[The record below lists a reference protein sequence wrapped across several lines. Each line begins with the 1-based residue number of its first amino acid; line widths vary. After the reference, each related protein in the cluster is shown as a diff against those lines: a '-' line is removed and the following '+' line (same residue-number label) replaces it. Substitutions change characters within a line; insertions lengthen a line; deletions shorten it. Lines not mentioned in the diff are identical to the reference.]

1 MKKSINKIFANLSN
15 LLSLLTLLLLA
26 STFLIIEQN
35 FSFEKTRIL
44 KEQKEV
50 IASLTHLEKDD
61 INTAQIQFNGKSTHL
76 HLLINNLRSLY
87 DYDLTGNYIL
97 GTKEEY
103 FSDLQTLSGLIVA
116 FNDKAKVY
124 YTKEQFTAQEEEEKQ
139 KDLQQAFYDVN
150 AHINIL
156 LLKDLEYNQHKAEI
170 LQYIISA
177 TFIIM
182 LVTLLWYRKRLK
194 IIYQDIF
201 FLYSIEGNKKDYTI
215 FSEEVDAIALRMK
228 RKPSVSD
235 NPAMID
241 PLTEINNNKGL
252 FTSYAEKKGMKDGN
266 FTSVT
271 IFEIDNFSK
280 SNRAF
285 SQEFAQSVLKKVA
298 FTISLHQQATD
309 VVARTDYNQFT
320 IVFSRPSKEQS
331 FKDVDIIR
339 QSISELNFKNDQRE
353 DVKITVTGGFLIKP
367 NSTPLEEAIKQT
379 KEILHYAQQH
389 GTNKI
394 AQKRDM
400 AEHEL

>member
-15 LLSLLTLLLLA
+15 LLVLLTFLLFI

-35 FSFEKTRIL
+35 FSFEKTNIL
-44 KEQKEV
+44 EEQKEIV
-50 IASLTHLEKDD
+50 ASLTRLEKDD
-61 INTAQIQFNGKSTHL
+61 INTAKIQFNGKSTHL
-76 HLLINNLRSLY
+76 HHLISNLRSLY
-87 DYDLTGNYIL
+87 TYDFTGQYIL
-97 GTKEEY
+97 GTQEEY
-103 FSDLQTLSGLIVA
+103 LKDLQKLSELVVA
-116 FNDKAKVY
+116 FNDKAGLY
-124 YTKEQFTAQEEEEKQ
+124 YTKEQLAPQEEEEKQ
-139 KDLQQAFYDVN
+139 KDLQQAFYNVN
-150 AHINIL
+150 AQINTL
-156 LLKDLEYNQHKAEI
+156 LLKDFEYNQQKGKLLEYI
-170 LQYIISA
+170 LGA
-177 TFIIM
+177 TFILM
-182 LVTLLWYRKRLK
+182 LLTVLWYRKRLK
-194 IIYQDIF
+194 VIYQDIF
-201 FLYSIEGNKKDYTI
+201 FLYSIEGNKKGYTI

-228 RKPSVSD
+228 RKPTVSD

-241 PLTEINNNKGL
+241 PLTEINNNKGMY
-252 FTSYAEKKGMKDGN
+252 TSYAEKKGMKDGN

-271 IFEIDNFSK
+271 ILEIDNFSK
-280 SNRAF
+280 TNRAF
-285 SQEFAQSVLKKVA
+285 SQEFAQAVLKKIA

-320 IVFSRPSKEQS
+320 IIFSRPSKEQS

>member
-1 MKKSINKIFANLSN
+1 MKKSINKIFANLSA
-15 LLSLLTLLLLA
+15 LLVLLTLLLFVSA
-26 STFLIIEQN
+26 FLILEQN
-35 FSFEKTRIL
+35 FSFEKTKIL
-44 KEQKEV
+44 KEQKKIV
-50 IASLTHLEKDD
+50 ASLTHLDKND
-61 INTAQIQFNGKSTHL
+61 INTAMIQFNGKSTQLHHL
-76 HLLINNLRSLY
+76 ISNLRSHYTY
-87 DYDLTGNYIL
+87 DFTSQYIL
-97 GTKEEY
+97 DTQDEY
-103 FSDLQTLSGLIVA
+103 FTDLQKLAELIVA
-116 FNDKAKVY
+116 FNEKASLY
-124 YTKEQFTAQEEEEKQ
+124 YTKEELTQEEELARKA
-139 KDLQQAFYDVN
+139 DLQQAFYNVN
-150 AHINIL
+150 VQINTL
-156 LLKDLEYNQHKAEI
+156 LLKDSDYNQDKAEI
-170 LQYIISA
+170 IQYIIVA

-182 LVTLLWYRKRLK
+182 LLTVLWYRKRLK
-194 IIYQDIF
+194 VIYQDIF

-241 PLTEINNNKGL
+241 PLTEINNNKGMY
-252 FTSYAEKKGMKDGN
+252 TSYAEKKGMKDGN

-271 IFEIDNFSK
+271 VLEIDNFSK
-280 SNRAF
+280 TNRAY
-285 SQEFAQSVLKKVA
+285 SQEFAQAVLKKIA

-320 IVFSRPSKEQS
+320 IILSRPSKEQS

-339 QSISELNFKNDQRE
+339 QSISELHFKDANRE
-353 DVKITVTGGFLIKP
+353 DIKITVTGGFLVKP
-367 NSTPLEEAIKQT
+367 NSTPLEEAVKQT